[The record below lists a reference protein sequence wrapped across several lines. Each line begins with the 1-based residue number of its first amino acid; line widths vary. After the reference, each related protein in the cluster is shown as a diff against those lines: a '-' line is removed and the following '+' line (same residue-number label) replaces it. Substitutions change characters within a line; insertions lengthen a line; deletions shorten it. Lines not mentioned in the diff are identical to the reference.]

1 MTSHLPQKKK
11 DGLNIP
17 SNEIEKEK
25 EIGRGAYGIVYKAKV
40 IFLVFFFSISK
51 S

>member
-40 IFLVFFFSISK
+40 IFFLFFFK
-51 S
+51 FAF